1 MSHFDENSRQFRQ
14 EIVGKRISGVIARP
28 GRNGEP
34 PMVMM
39 LHFEDG
45 SVVEFVS
52 PRSDRLL
59 RKALVESRDRLS
71 GGGGSR
77 AVKRRCNCRSAGWP
91 PEMQVTFFLFQGVAV
106 FIHTSCG

>member
-1 MSHFDENSRQFRQ
+1 MKTEMSSREFRD

-28 GRNGEP
+28 GRAGQP
-34 PMVMM
+34 PVVLM

-59 RKALVESRDRLS
+59 KRVVGQAAPGADDVPGLESAQLELMPLAQP
-71 GGGGSR
+71 GFGAHGP
-77 AVKRRCNCRSAGWP
+77 N
-91 PEMQVTFFLFQGVAV
+91 
-106 FIHTSCG
+106 

>member
-1 MSHFDENSRQFRQ
+1 MSASMNSRQFRQ

-34 PMVMM
+34 PVVMM

-59 RKALVESRDRLS
+59 RRALAESRNGWLPEGPAAEAEESLQLPLS
-71 GGGGSR
+71 GL
-77 AVKRRCNCRSAGWP
+77 AA
-91 PEMQVTFFLFQGVAV
+91 
-106 FIHTSCG
+106 

>member
-1 MSHFDENSRQFRQ
+1 MSTSMNSRQFRQ

-59 RKALVESRDRLS
+59 KKALSETRIGGSDGGTLS
-71 GGGGSR
+71 GPQESLQLPLSGL
-77 AVKRRCNCRSAGWP
+77 AA
-91 PEMQVTFFLFQGVAV
+91 
-106 FIHTSCG
+106 